1 MFFKKMTETEI
12 VNSKKGQELGFLSFA
27 ILLLINI
34 IYYWFKEVELFSNF
48 VILFAGLVIAFGYE
62 FILNRMDRSRNK
74 R

>member
-1 MFFKKMTETEI
+1 MTETEI